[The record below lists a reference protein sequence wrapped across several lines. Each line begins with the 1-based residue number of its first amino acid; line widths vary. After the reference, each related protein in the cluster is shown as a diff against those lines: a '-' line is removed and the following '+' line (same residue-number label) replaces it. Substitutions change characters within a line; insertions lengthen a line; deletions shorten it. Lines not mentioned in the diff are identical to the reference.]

1 MNLDFRLTESEEIL
15 KTTAANFLKR
25 DINKQTLEALHNS
38 DIGYNEDIW
47 RKVCDMGWLGIIT
60 PEEYGGTG
68 YPLTTAGILFEA
80 LGAAPL
86 PGPYFSSGILGSLI
100 IQEAGTAEQKKAI
113 LPKVAA
119 GTLVP
124 ALVMTESV
132 YGLKAGPGKISAE
145 KKGGNY
151 LIDGKKL
158 FSPEALSATHLIVPI
173 RTGNKVDS
181 ISLFLVDKKTAG
193 VSIRKLPGYLIGR
206 AFEVKLDSVKVP
218 PSVLLG
224 EKNKGGAPL
233 MKAILKSIPVLC
245 AYQVGGCQAV
255 FEIAVEHS
263 RVRVQFGQ
271 AIGRFQRVQDMII
284 EIINQAE
291 AARWTTYEAL
301 WKLDTQGLVPES
313 VHLAK
318 AVGSEAYWQSCNLG
332 HRAISGISYSMEHP
346 LSLHTRT
353 SRYLYNFLGEPAYHK
368 QQLAKLL
375 LS

>member
-1 MNLDFRLTESEEIL
+1 MNLDLRLTESEEIL
-15 KTTAANFLKR
+15 KTTAINFLKR
-25 DINKQTLEALHNS
+25 DIKKETLEALHDS
-38 DIGYNEDIW
+38 DTGFNEDIW

-80 LGAAPL
+80 LGTAPL

-113 LPKVAA
+113 LPQVAD
-119 GTLVP
+119 GTMVLT
-124 ALVMTESV
+124 LVMTESDS
-132 YGLKAGPGKISAE
+132 GWNSGTGKTSAE
-145 KKGGNY
+145 KNNGEFILNG
-151 LIDGKKL
+151 IKL
-158 FSPEALSATHLIVPI
+158 FAHEAQAATHFIVPI
-173 RTGNKVDS
+173 PTGQDNDS
-181 ISLFLVDKKTAG
+181 ISLFLVDKKTDG
-193 VSIRKLPGYLIGR
+193 VSIRQLPGYLIGR
-206 AFEVKLDSVKVP
+206 AFEIKLDSVKVP
-218 PSVLLG
+218 QSALLG
-224 EKNKGGAPL
+224 EKDKGRAPL
-233 MKAILKSIPVLC
+233 KKAIQKSIPVLC

-255 FEIAVEHS
+255 FDIAVDYS

-313 VHLAK
+313 IHLAK
-318 AVGSEAYWQSCNLG
+318 AVASEAYWQACNFA

-346 LSLHTRT
+346 LSLHTRA

-375 LS
+375 LQ